1 MNLDAGGGAFLRN
14 ARASVL
20 EIASGTRTR
29 IKTDYHGLH
38 GFFIFI
44 IRVIRVFRENP
55 CYWAKVGVFGRWN
68 VLPPSHLLTA
78 GLSASKEHIFV
89 KINPS

>member
-55 CYWAKVGVFGRWN
+55 CSLAKIYDKIKF
-68 VLPPSHLLTA
+68 LFLLCPC
-78 GLSASKEHIFV
+78 LEV
-89 KINPS
+89 